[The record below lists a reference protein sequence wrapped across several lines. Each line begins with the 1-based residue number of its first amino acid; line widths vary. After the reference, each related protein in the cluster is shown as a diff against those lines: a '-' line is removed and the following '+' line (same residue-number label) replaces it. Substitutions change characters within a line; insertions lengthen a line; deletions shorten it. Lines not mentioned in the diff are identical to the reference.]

1 MIRSNYHCVEQLFN
15 WPIAEQGSDA
25 AKLQDISGRLAL
37 RGREARLEERQ
48 VRLRKRQRSPSL
60 AVFPQ

>member
-1 MIRSNYHCVEQLFN
+1 MIRSNYHSIEQLFN
-15 WPIAEQGSDA
+15 RPIAEQGSDA
-25 AKLQDISGRLAL
+25 AKLQDIRGRLAL
-37 RGREARLEERQ
+37 RSREARLEERQ